1 VKKVIVKEMMLNKT
15 KMAHREN
22 AKQEQLILTD
32 EWYENKNLSTKDNI
46 LGTKAKEASTDDI
59 NKGI

>member
-1 VKKVIVKEMMLNKT
+1 MMLNKT

-32 EWYENKNLSTKDNI
+32 EWYENKTLSTKDNT